1 MKNERILN
9 CLGDVDENYIA
20 EAAPSA
26 QKKHRPIWV
35 KWGAMAAC
43 LAVVL
48 VGGLAARRQMTV
60 PTEDTATGSI
70 APGGAYVSG
79 DFSDSAKEEAPL
91 AGIADDGSD
100 LSGDLT
106 GYLPTISAF
115 GETKMDSDISV
126 DNGGVLFSDALTGA
140 MAQYGGDV
148 DYRVIVELFS
158 DGVELDCTSEAG
170 KAEMDRFFA
179 DEGYTVVF
187 ENYFDGYVNHNYFTL
202 HATLEQL
209 ENFPASEQYGYCV
222 MLYGE
227 RLETTDGLQN
237 EISGTAIIPSVA
249 AAGTDD
255 MMIAKTPAE

>member
-9 CLGDVDENYIA
+9 CLGDVDESYIA
-20 EAAPSA
+20 EAAPTA
-26 QKKHRPIWV
+26 QKKHRPVWV
-35 KWGAMAAC
+35 KWGTMAAC

-70 APGGAYVSG
+70 MPGGAYVSG
-79 DFSDSAKEEAPL
+79 NFSDSAKEEAQL

-158 DGVELDCTSEAG
+158 DGVAIDCTSEAG
-170 KAEMDRFFA
+170 KAEMERFA
-179 DEGYTVVF
+179 GQGYTVAF
-187 ENYFDGYVNHNYFTL
+187 ESYNDGYVEQNYFTL

-209 ENFPASEQYGYCV
+209 ENFPTSEQYGYCV

-227 RLETTDGLQN
+227 LHETTDGLQN
-237 EISGTAIIPSVA
+237 EISGTAIMPSVA

-255 MMIAKTPAE
+255 MMIAKPPAE